1 MAEKNNGAKSVK
13 QDKNKKTNTIVF
25 AALCVLLVVI
35 VGALFINMYG
45 NDIRV
50 KLSSASNK
58 NDTGNQEEKIIEITE
73 KLYVSW
79 INEIY
84 TATQRYTG
92 RKIKIE
98 GMFAAETA
106 SNKTYYYVY
115 RVGPGCCGN
124 DGAMCGFEFTTDG
137 EYPKENDWIE
147 VIGTLEVYEENGA
160 PYLTLSNSK
169 VTVKQERGL
178 ETVGN

>member
-1 MAEKNNGAKSVK
+1 MSEKNNGAKSVK
-13 QDKNKKTNTIVF
+13 SDKNKKTNTIVF
-25 AALCVLLVVI
+25 AVLCVLLVVI

-50 KLSSASNK
+50 KLSGAS
-58 NDTGNQEEKIIEITE
+58 DQGETGSPEEKVIDITE

-84 TATQRYTG
+84 TSTSRYVG

-98 GMFAAETA
+98 GMFFSETV
-106 SNKTYYYVY
+106 SSKTYYYVY

-124 DGAMCGFEFTTDG
+124 DGDMCGFEFTTDG

-147 VIGTLEVYEENGA
+147 VIGTLEVYEENGQ
-160 PYLTLSNSK
+160 PYRTLSDSK